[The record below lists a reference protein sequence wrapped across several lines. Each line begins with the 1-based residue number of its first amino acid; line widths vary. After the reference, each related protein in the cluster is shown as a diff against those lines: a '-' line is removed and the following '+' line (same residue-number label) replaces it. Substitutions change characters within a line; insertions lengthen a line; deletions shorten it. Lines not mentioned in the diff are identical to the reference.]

1 MARRPT
7 GRGRG
12 RPSKGPRAVVIPRL
26 LLADDRELK
35 TLAEARGW
43 YLSQTAAELIAIGL
57 RRSAE
62 LPAELPLR
70 LPSAET
76 TDFTVRIPVADDQL
90 VRSIAHT
97 RDRSIAIVT
106 GALIQLG
113 LRHHHELPG
122 QIPVQC
128 ATRKE
133 LPLTKAS

>member
-1 MARRPT
+1 M
-7 GRGRG
+7 
-12 RPSKGPRAVVIPRL
+12 
-26 LLADDRELK
+26 
-35 TLAEARGW
+35 
-43 YLSQTAAELIAIGL
+43 SQTAAELIAIGL

>member
-26 LLADDRELK
+26 LLTDDRELK
-35 TLAEARGW
+35 TLAQARGW
-43 YLSQTAAELIAIGL
+43 YLSETAAELIAIGL
-57 RRSAE
+57 RRRDE
-62 LPAELPLR
+62 LPTELPLR

-76 TDFTVRIPVADDQL
+76 TEFTVRIPVTDDHV
-90 VRSIAHT
+90 VRSIAQT
-97 RDRSIAIVT
+97 RDRSISIVT

-113 LRHHHELPG
+113 LRHHNELPG
-122 QIPVQC
+122 QIPAQC